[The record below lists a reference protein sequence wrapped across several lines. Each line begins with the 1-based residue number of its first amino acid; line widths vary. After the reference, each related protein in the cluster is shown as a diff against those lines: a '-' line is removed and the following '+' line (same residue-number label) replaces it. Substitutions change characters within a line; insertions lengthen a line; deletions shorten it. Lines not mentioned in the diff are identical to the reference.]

1 MPQRLTFF
9 SGSGSAALLITLVLS
24 AGCGPFGYLKKVA
37 VDAPLHTTARR
48 RASKWVLASA
58 GLLAAGA
65 ITTGTFAF
73 LRDSHARDLRDQI
86 EMGNRPPS
94 DADAYMSAVDSRD
107 TFVTWTWI
115 LGGSA
120 VAAGGVGTLLFV
132 FDTPTSDSATIGV
145 AGRF

>member
-1 MPQRLTFF
+1 M
-9 SGSGSAALLITLVLS
+9 A
-24 AGCGPFGYLKKVA
+24 YWK
-37 VDAPLHTTARR
+37 
-48 RASKWVLASA
+48 
-58 GLLAAGA
+58 

-73 LRDSHARDLRDQI
+73 LRDGRASDLRDKI
-86 EMGNRPPS
+86 DMGNAPPS
-94 DADAYMSAVDSRD
+94 DADAYMDAVDSRD

-132 FDTPTSDSATIGV
+132 FDTPTADSATVGV